1 MQTKHSSSSSH
12 PAVCSC
18 LQNMTEMISSIDH
31 LKLHWALSEFNNTS
45 AHRYLPWICYW
56 GALGWNLAG
65 TVSAGVWVW
74 IPQPPLGPR
83 EVAGLPPPRPLQVS
97 SPSQNLWRSCFA
109 QCQVLDTSTFKV
121 PSYTCLLLDSFPA
134 NAPLR
139 TVSTL
144 TSACILFHLFSFLT
158 HGIHA
163 HNACTHTYMYA
174 CTHTPTPSGTHNPHP
189 LSSHL
194 IYPLT
199 ARVIG
204 AHRWYRNQ
212 FQKLFF
218 S

>member
-109 QCQVLDTSTFKV
+109 QCQVLDTGTFKV

-144 TSACILFHLFSFLT
+144 TSACILFHF
-158 HGIHA
+158 IHFHSWHMEYMHTLHA
-163 HNACTHTYMYA
+163 PTHTCMHA
-174 CTHTPTPSGTHNPHP
+174 PTHLHHPAHTTHIH
-189 LSSHL
+189 SHL
-194 IYPLT
+194 ISSIP
-199 ARVIG
+199 
-204 AHRWYRNQ
+204 
-212 FQKLFF
+212 
-218 S
+218 